1 MEPWEDPDAD
11 NETLIMGALFEIK
24 ARLIEVE
31 EHVVAI
37 GHFSRTRT
45 RMKKRKK
52 TALSPE
58 IYDRHERLQNAL
70 RRRLELL
77 AKRDAERRRQA

>member
-1 MEPWEDPDAD
+1 VEPWEDADAD

-37 GHFSRTRT
+37 RT
-45 RMKKRKK
+45 
-52 TALSPE
+52 L
-58 IYDRHERLQNAL
+58 
-70 RRRLELL
+70 LE
-77 AKRDAERRRQA
+77 DEDEDEEEEENGAEP